1 MLGCVLGAIA
11 FFFAGWAGMGT
22 VDYVQ
27 GETGSVPLASAAGGG
42 VFVLVL
48 WVVYAVLYILPWVPF
63 VLGAMTA
70 AAVENRRPQRGRRNW
85 LL

>member
-1 MLGCVLGAIA
+1 M
-11 FFFAGWAGMGT
+11 
-22 VDYVQ
+22 
-27 GETGSVPLASAAGGG
+27 
-42 VFVLVL
+42 FVLVL

-70 AAVENRRPQRGRRNW
+70 AATERRPQGRRRNW

>member
-1 MLGCVLGAIA
+1 
-11 FFFAGWAGMGT
+11 MGT
-22 VDYVQ
+22 VNYVQ

-42 VFVLVL
+42 VFVVVL
-48 WVVYAVLYILPWVPF
+48 WAVYAVLYILPWVPF

-70 AAVENRRPQRGRRNW
+70 AALEDRRPRGGQRRW

>member
-1 MLGCVLGAIA
+1 
-11 FFFAGWAGMGT
+11 MGT